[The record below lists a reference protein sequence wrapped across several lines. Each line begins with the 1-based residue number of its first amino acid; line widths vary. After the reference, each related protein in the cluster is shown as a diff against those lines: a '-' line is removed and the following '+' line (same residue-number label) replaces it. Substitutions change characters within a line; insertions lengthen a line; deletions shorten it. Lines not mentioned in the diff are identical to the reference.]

1 MSTSRGTQGGKCHP
15 GADNRR
21 PPWTDMERG
30 GGWGAV
36 CGRCAGGV
44 RWTVCGR
51 CAVSSPARAGGGEM
65 SRTERLPAALTP
77 VAVGGLPGGRRGGRV
92 GSESL
97 GRALKGTCALSG
109 PARAIPG
116 AATVVTPRGSRRC
129 HSGAA
134 PTTGSSHRDRFRKYY
149 PKFSIDAARVT
160 MRSFINPKT

>member
-1 MSTSRGTQGGKCHP
+1 MTIFAPVKRRQRG
-15 GADNRR
+15 
-21 PPWTDMERG
+21 
-30 GGWGAV
+30 
-36 CGRCAGGV
+36 
-44 RWTVCGR
+44 
-51 CAVSSPARAGGGEM
+51 
-65 SRTERLPAALTP
+65 RLPAGAARG
-77 VAVGGLPGGRRGGRV
+77 VASGRGTGASARRSGRLPGGRRGGRV

-129 HSGAA
+129 HSGAV